1 MVNDF
6 KKQITSVIDGQAE
19 VLWGTSKALFH
30 EPEIAFKEF
39 KACRILSE
47 TLENAGYLVEIG
59 IGGLETAFRATIGEE
74 TNPTIAILAE
84 YDALVGLGHACGH
97 NLIAAAA
104 IGAGM
109 ALAALKPRI
118 IGQIQV
124 IGTPAEEGDG
134 GKIILAKAGVFD
146 SIDAAMMFHPA
157 SKNMVLRASLACSE
171 LKVEFFGKASHA
183 AAAPEEG
190 INALD
195 ALLLTFNNINALRP
209 TLGPKDRVAGV
220 ILAGGE
226 ASNIIPAHT
235 SAEFSIRS
243 LTSARR
249 DELVKKIIV
258 CAQAGAKAIGCRLK
272 YEIIPGYMEIIPNK
286 ILAGLFKSNL
296 EALGRVVVDP
306 LPNERMGSTD
316 MGDISHLVPSIHPY
330 LAIAPE
336 NVAGHTLE
344 FRKYCISESGK
355 SAMLDA
361 AKAMAMTAIDLLINP
376 DLLEKAKDELASAV
390 KSTKTIH
397 YANQ

>member
-1 MVNDF
+1 MVNNF
-6 KKQITSVIDGQAE
+6 KKQIISMVDVHAE
-19 VLWGTSKALFH
+19 DLWGISKVLFS
-30 EPEIAFKEF
+30 EPETAFIEY

-47 TLENAGYLVEIG
+47 VLEKAGYSVEIG
-59 IGGLETAFRATIGEE
+59 IGGLETAFRATFGEE
-74 TNPTIAILAE
+74 SNIKIAILAE

-104 IGAGM
+104 VGAGM
-109 ALAALKPRI
+109 AFAGLRPRI
-118 IGQIQV
+118 KGQIQV

-134 GKIILAKAGVFD
+134 GKIILANAGVFN

-157 SKNMVLRASLACSE
+157 TKNMVLRPSLACSE

-195 ALLLTFNNINALRP
+195 ALLLTFNNINALRQ

-235 SAEFSIRS
+235 SAEFSVRS
-243 LTSARR
+243 LTSIRR

-258 CAQAGAKAIGCRLK
+258 CAQAGAQAIGCQLK
-272 YEIIPGYMEIIPNK
+272 YEITPGYKEIIPNK
-286 ILAGLFKSNL
+286 VLAGFFKSNL
-296 EALGRVVVDP
+296 ELLGRVVVDP
-306 LPNERMGSTD
+306 DPNERMGSTD

-330 LAIAPE
+330 LAIAPI

-344 FRKYCISESGK
+344 FREYCISESGK

-361 AKAMAMTAIDLLINP
+361 AKALAMTAVDLLTNP
-376 DLLEKAKDELASAV
+376 EALLKAKEELITAL
-390 KSTKTIH
+390 KP
-397 YANQ
+397 

>member
-1 MVNDF
+1 MVD
-6 KKQITSVIDGQAE
+6 VHAE
-19 VLWGTSKALFH
+19 DLWGISKALFN
-30 EPEIAFKEF
+30 EPEIAFKEY

-47 TLENAGYLVEIG
+47 ALEKAGYSVEIG
-59 IGGLETAFRATIGEE
+59 IGGLETAFRATFGEE
-74 TNPTIAILAE
+74 SNLKIAILAE

-104 IGAGM
+104 VGAGM
-109 ALAALKPRI
+109 AFAGLRPRI
-118 IGQIQV
+118 KGQIQV

-134 GKIILAKAGVFD
+134 GKIILANAGVFN

-157 SKNMVLRASLACSE
+157 TKNMVLRPSLACSE

-195 ALLLTFNNINALRP
+195 ALLLTFNNINALRQ
-209 TLGPKDRVAGV
+209 TFGPKDRVAGV

-235 SAEFSIRS
+235 SAEFSVRS
-243 LTSARR
+243 LTSIRR

-258 CAQAGAKAIGCRLK
+258 CAQAGAQAIGCRLEFK
-272 YEIIPGYMEIIPNK
+272 VTNGYKEIIPNK
-286 ILAGLFKSNL
+286 VLAGFFKSNL
-296 EALGRVVVDP
+296 ELLGRVIVDP
-306 LPNERMGSTD
+306 DPNERMGSTD

-330 LAIAPE
+330 LAIAPI

-344 FRKYCISESGK
+344 FREYCISESGK

-361 AKAMAMTAIDLLINP
+361 AKALAMTAVDLLTNP
-376 DLLEKAKDELASAV
+376 EALLKAKEELITLL
-390 KSTKTIH
+390 KP
-397 YANQ
+397 

>member
-6 KKQITSVIDGQAE
+6 KKQIISMVDVHAE
-19 VLWGTSKALFH
+19 DLWGISKVLFS
-30 EPEIAFKEF
+30 EPETAFIEY

-47 TLENAGYLVEIG
+47 VLEKAGYSVEIG
-59 IGGLETAFRATIGEE
+59 IGGLETAFRATFGEE
-74 TNPTIAILAE
+74 SNIKIAILAE

-104 IGAGM
+104 VGAGM
-109 ALAALKPRI
+109 AFAGLRPRI
-118 IGQIQV
+118 KGQIQV

-134 GKIILAKAGVFD
+134 GKIILANAGVFN

-157 SKNMVLRASLACSE
+157 TKNMVLRPSLACSE

-195 ALLLTFNNINALRP
+195 ALLLTFNNINALRQ

-235 SAEFSIRS
+235 SAEFSVRS
-243 LTSARR
+243 LTSIRR

-258 CAQAGAKAIGCRLK
+258 CAQAGAQAIGCQLK
-272 YEIIPGYMEIIPNK
+272 YEITPGYKEIIPNK
-286 ILAGLFKSNL
+286 VLAGFFKSNL
-296 EALGRVVVDP
+296 ELLGRVVVDP
-306 LPNERMGSTD
+306 DPNERMGSTD

-330 LAIAPE
+330 LAIAPI

-344 FRKYCISESGK
+344 FREYCISESGK

-361 AKAMAMTAIDLLINP
+361 AKALAMTAVDLLTNP
-376 DLLEKAKDELASAV
+376 EALLKAKEELITAL
-390 KSTKTIH
+390 KP
-397 YANQ
+397 

>member
-1 MVNDF
+1 MVNGF
-6 KKQITSVIDGQAE
+6 KTQITSEIDGHAE
-19 VLWGTSKALFH
+19 DLWGISKALFH
-30 EPEIAFKEF
+30 EPETAFKEY

-47 TLENAGYLVEIG
+47 ALEKAGYLVETG
-59 IGGLETAFRATIGEE
+59 IGGLETAFRATIEE
-74 TNPTIAILAE
+74 KTSPTIAILAE

-104 IGAGM
+104 VGAGM

-118 IGQIQV
+118 KGQIQV

-134 GKIILAKAGVFD
+134 GKVILANAGVFN

-157 SKNMVLRASLACSE
+157 TKNMVLRPSLACSE

-195 ALLLTFNNINALRP
+195 ALLLTFNNINALRQ
-209 TLGPKDRVAGV
+209 TFGPKDRVAGV

-235 SAEFSIRS
+235 SAEFSVRS
-243 LTSARR
+243 LTSIRR

-258 CAQAGAKAIGCRLK
+258 CAQAGAQAIGCRLEFK
-272 YEIIPGYMEIIPNK
+272 VTNGYKEIIPNK
-286 ILAGLFKSNL
+286 VLAGFFKSNL
-296 EALGRVVVDP
+296 ELLGRVIVDP
-306 LPNERMGSTD
+306 DPNERMGSTD

-330 LAIAPE
+330 LAIAPI

-344 FRKYCISESGK
+344 FREYCISESGK

-361 AKAMAMTAIDLLINP
+361 AKALAMTAVDLLTNP
-376 DLLEKAKDELASAV
+376 EALLKAKEELITAQ
-390 KSTKTIH
+390 KP
-397 YANQ
+397 